1 MAGRRTPAMP
11 KMADDGLPE
20 DPESN
25 VDPEPDEFESVE
37 ALVEQATAESDRDE
51 HAVEELVDEELAEA
65 DRIEALRALAAAE
78 NEMAQRV
85 TFGELGASIFYVLSR
100 DDAAGVNS
108 RRQVGIE
115 VAPGDVCPGI
125 VSADHGHDL
134 FDLTVFT
141 PAGTLLVQRVEVTGL
156 TLEVGVEQFGKALR

>member
-1 MAGRRTPAMP
+1 MAARRTPAMP
-11 KMADDGLPE
+11 KMTDDGLPE
-20 DPESN
+20 NPEFD

-37 ALVEQATAESDRDE
+37 ALVEQAA
-51 HAVEELVDEELAEA
+51 AEA
-65 DRIEALRALAAAE
+65 DRDEDAVVAEVEADERARLAEFARME
-78 NEMAQRV
+78 NEMATRV
-85 TFGELGASIFYVLSR
+85 TFGELGASIFYVLSPT
-100 DDAAGVNS
+100 DAAGVNS

-125 VSADHGHDL
+125 VSADHGHDV

>member
-20 DPESN
+20 NPEFD
-25 VDPEPDEFESVE
+25 VDEKVDEYESVE
-37 ALVEQATAESDRDE
+37 ALVEQAAAEADRDE
-51 HAVEELVDEELAEA
+51 DAVEELGEA
-65 DRIEALRALAAAE
+65 DIEVERIEALRALAAAE
-78 NEMAQRV
+78 NEMATRV
-85 TFGELGASIFYVLSR
+85 TFGELGASIFYVLSPT
-100 DDAAGVNS
+100 DAAGVNQH
-108 RRQVGIE
+108 RAVGVE

-125 VSADHGHDL
+125 VSADHGHDV